1 MDITNIA
8 HLVSA
13 VRKVQSLKVK
23 VHILQIVIFFFKE
36 QKSCF
41 HKSYSNPLLWNL
53 PQLLL

>member
-23 VHILQIVIFFFKE
+23 VHILQIVIFFKE